1 MGHRK
6 KRLKPRG
13 GSGGS
18 RGASRGSVA
27 ISERR
32 GSMVCLTAGLS
43 VSVDIPVRERG
54 GLGWSLGAL
63 ARFIG
68 KIARLAWD
76 PESVFWQLWGARA
89 ERKRAGVSIR
99 LWDLEIPDY
108 YFWSLWREWGEL
120 KLRA

>member
-1 MGHRK
+1 MPELEIERKGRMG
-6 KRLKPRG
+6 
-13 GSGGS
+13 S
-18 RGASRGSVA
+18 
-27 ISERR
+27 
-32 GSMVCLTAGLS
+32 TAGLS

-68 KIARLAWD
+68 KVARLELRAGGKARAWD
-76 PESVFWQLWGARA
+76 PESVFWLWGARA
-89 ERKRAGVSIR
+89 ERKRAWVSVR